1 MSNHA
6 ELYRDKAGEWRWKLK
21 AANGRIIADSGEGYL
36 HQSDALDALALVTAE
51 PPVITKIE
59 EGADHA

>member
-1 MSNHA
+1 VSNRA
-6 ELYRDKAGEWRWKLK
+6 ELYRDQAGEWRWKLK

-36 HQSDALDALALVTAE
+36 NQSDALDGLALVTSE
-51 PPVITKIE
+51 PPVIVKIE

>member
-1 MSNHA
+1 MSNRA
-6 ELYRDKAGEWRWKLK
+6 ELYRDQAGEWRWKLK

-36 HQSDALDALALVTAE
+36 NQSDALDGLALVTSE
-51 PPVITKIE
+51 PPVIVKIE